1 MKEEKINRSD
11 QHTFTWL
18 FLGGLIASDCFL
30 IRIMAYSEV
39 VKYWHQPSTLPR
51 LTYESPEHKEDTGQH
66 PGLYCRQTLGL
77 RGVGGDRVEDV
88 DQHQE
93 QGHQERHPARDDVR
107 RHHEADPGHHHEQS
121 RRKIVCDEV
130 VREMTFQD
138 HLEPGHAEVAQ
149 LSVAEDP
156 VLGLQRN
163 DRDVIVQHNRI
174 FRLNEPKQLLNSNDC
189 PFIERNMKM

>member
-1 MKEEKINRSD
+1 MNVLLWSWRIMHFLDRNIIRSPKRSKFTMKEEKINRSD

-93 QGHQERHPARDDVR
+93 QGHKERHPARDDVR
-107 RHHEADPGHHHEQS
+107 RNDKATSQEFYCCFNIRCFYLKVWE
-121 RRKIVCDEV
+121 VC
-130 VREMTFQD
+130 
-138 HLEPGHAEVAQ
+138 
-149 LSVAEDP
+149 
-156 VLGLQRN
+156 
-163 DRDVIVQHNRI
+163 
-174 FRLNEPKQLLNSNDC
+174 FRHK
-189 PFIERNMKM
+189 

>member
-1 MKEEKINRSD
+1 M
-11 QHTFTWL
+11 
-18 FLGGLIASDCFL
+18 FLPAGNDVWRNQEG
-30 IRIMAYSEV
+30 Y
-39 VKYWHQPSTLPR
+39 PR
-51 LTYESPEHKEDTGQH
+51 D
-66 PGLYCRQTLGL
+66 
-77 RGVGGDRVEDV
+77 
-88 DQHQE
+88 
-93 QGHQERHPARDDVR
+93 
-107 RHHEADPGHHHEQS
+107 HHEQS

-174 FRLNEPKQLLNSNDC
+174 FRLNKPKQLLNSNDC